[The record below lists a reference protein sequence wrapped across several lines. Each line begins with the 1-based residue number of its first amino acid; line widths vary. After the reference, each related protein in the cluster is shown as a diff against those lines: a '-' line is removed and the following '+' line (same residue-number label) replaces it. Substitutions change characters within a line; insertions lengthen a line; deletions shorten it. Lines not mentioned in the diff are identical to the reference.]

1 MNVATQSILTKKVNE
16 LHNLPA
22 MPSVLS
28 SLGECLSQNASTVD
42 IGRVVELVSYDKSLA
57 AQCLRIA
64 NSALFR
70 RRNDIETVREA
81 VLALGLSR
89 IRDLVYSC
97 SLPKLFFNVKNGM
110 PPVTFWRHALGTAL
124 ISQHFAKQLAVEN
137 YEKLYLAGLLHDVGI
152 LVNSLLFPEEF
163 HKALLLAQA
172 SEIPLCEAEQQV
184 LGFTHC
190 ESGQVLAEFWKLP
203 PDIAGVIEFH
213 HQASPG
219 GTAPEMT
226 AVVHLADL
234 LCRLRGLGYGYYEA
248 RELDLASEPSWQV
261 LARRYPAVAELDL
274 VRFTFELEE
283 VALEVERLVDSIL
296 GASAAKK

>member
-1 MNVATQSILTKKVNE
+1 MNAATQNILTKKVNE
-16 LHNLPA
+16 LNNLPA
-22 MPSVLS
+22 IPSVLS
-28 SLGECLSQNASTVD
+28 SLAECLSQNTSQVNV
-42 IGRVVELVSYDKSLA
+42 GRVVELISYDKSLA
-57 AQCLRIA
+57 AQCLRVA

-70 RRNDIETVREA
+70 RRNDVETVRDA

-97 SLPKLFFNVKNGM
+97 SLPKLFFDLKHGM

-124 ISQHFAKQLAVEN
+124 ISQHFAKQLGVEN

-163 HKALLLAQA
+163 HKALVLAQT
-172 SEIPLCEAEQQV
+172 SEIPLWEAEQQV

-190 ESGQVLAEFWKLP
+190 ESGRALADFWKLP
-203 PDIAGVIEFH
+203 PDIAEVIELH
-213 HQASPG
+213 HQPSLAGS
-219 GTAPEMT
+219 APEMT
-226 AVVHLADL
+226 AVVYLADL

-248 RELDLASEPSWQV
+248 RQFDLASESSWQV
-261 LARRYPAVAELDL
+261 LGKKYPAVTELDL

-283 VALEVERLVDSIL
+283 VALEVEKLVDSIL
-296 GASAAKK
+296 GANTSK